1 MGFDPAW
8 LALREPADHAARD
21 QALLRRAAALVADD
35 GATIVDLGCGTGSN
49 LRALADQLPA
59 RQSWRLVDHDP
70 ALLAAARATLTGW
83 ADTVTTGTGG
93 SLELVRGQ
101 QTLTVRFLQADLT
114 ADLAP
119 VLEGAQ
125 LVTAAALFD
134 LCSPAW
140 ITRFAAAL
148 AARRLPL
155 YTALTYDGVEHW
167 SPPHPADAAVLKA
180 FLAHQRRD
188 KGFGPSAGPVA
199 TQELADCFRSHGY
212 AVKRAPSPWRLGPTQ
227 AALVASLAAGIAS
240 AAAEAGL
247 DPATTAAWSAAR
259 QAAAAI
265 IGHEDL
271 LALPPA

>member
-21 QALLRRAAALVADD
+21 PALLAQAAALVVEGEAV
-35 GATIVDLGCGTGSN
+35 IVDLGCGTGSN
-49 LRALADQLPA
+49 LRALADVLPA

-70 ALLAAARATLTGW
+70 TLLAAARAALSAW
-83 ADTVTTGTGG
+83 ADAASTGDDGG
-93 SLELVRGQ
+93 LELVRGRQ
-101 QTLTVRFLQADLT
+101 SLTVRFLQADLT
-114 ADLAP
+114 ADLSP

-134 LCSPAW
+134 LCSSAW
-140 ITRFAAAL
+140 IGGFAAAL

-167 SPPHPADAAVLKA
+167 SPPHPADAAVLAA
-180 FLAHQRRD
+180 FLSHQRRD
-188 KGFGPSAGPVA
+188 KGFGPSAGPAA
-199 TQELADCFRSHGY
+199 TQALAGAFAEHGY
-212 AVKRAPSPWRLGPTQ
+212 AVTRAPSAWQLGPAQ
-227 AALVASLAAGIAS
+227 ADLVASLASGIAS

-247 DPATTAAWSAAR
+247 DPATAAAWAAAR
-259 QAAAAI
+259 QTASAV

>member
-21 QALLRRAAALVADD
+21 PGLMAQAAALVVEGEAV
-35 GATIVDLGCGTGSN
+35 IVDLGCGTGSN
-49 LRALADQLPA
+49 LRALADVLPA

-70 ALLAAARATLTGW
+70 ALLAAARATLSNW
-83 ADTVTTGTGG
+83 ADTATTGPDGA
-93 SLELVRGQ
+93 LALVRGRQ
-101 QTLTVRFLQADLT
+101 SLTVRFLQTDLT

-140 ITRFAAAL
+140 IGGFAAAL
-148 AARRLPL
+148 AAHRLPL

-167 SPPHPADAAVLKA
+167 SPPHPADTAVLAA
-180 FLAHQRRD
+180 FLSHQRRD
-188 KGFGPSAGPVA
+188 KGFGPSAGPAA
-199 TQELADCFRSHGY
+199 TQVLADAFAAHGY
-212 AVKRAPSPWRLGPTQ
+212 AVRRVPSAWRLGPAQ
-227 AALVASLAAGIAS
+227 SGLVASLAAGIAA

-247 DPATTAAWSAAR
+247 DPATAAAWAAAR
-259 QAAAAI
+259 QTASAA
-265 IGHEDL
+265 IGHEDF
-271 LALPPA
+271 LALPQA

>member
-21 QALLRRAAALVADD
+21 PALLARAAALVAE
-35 GATIVDLGCGTGSN
+35 GEAVIVDLGCGTGSN

-70 ALLAAARATLTGW
+70 ALLAAARAALPAW
-83 ADTVTTGTGG
+83 ADAASTGNDGA
-93 SLELVRGQ
+93 LELVRGRQ
-101 QTLTVRFLQADLT
+101 ILTVRFLQADLT
-114 ADLAP
+114 ADLSP

-134 LCSPAW
+134 LCSPEW
-140 ITRFAAAL
+140 IARFATAL

-167 SPPHPADAAVLKA
+167 SPPHPADAAVLAA
-180 FLAHQRRD
+180 FLSHQRRD
-188 KGFGPSAGPVA
+188 KGFGPSAGPAA
-199 TQELADCFRSHGY
+199 TQALADAFVTHGY
-212 AVKRAPSPWRLGPTQ
+212 AVKRAPSAWQLEPSQ
-227 AALVASLAAGIAS
+227 AGLVASLATGIAS

-247 DPATTAAWSAAR
+247 DPATAGAWAAAR
-259 QAAAAI
+259 QTASAV

>member
-1 MGFDPAW
+1 MGFDPTW

-21 QALLRRAAALVADD
+21 HALLQQAAALVA
-35 GATIVDLGCGTGSN
+35 GGETVIVDLGCGTGSN
-49 LRALADQLPA
+49 LRALADRLPA

-70 ALLAAARATLTGW
+70 ALLAAARATLSDW
-83 ADTVTTGTGG
+83 ADTATTGTDGA
-93 SLELVRGQ
+93 LELLRGR

-119 VLEGAQ
+119 VLDGAQ

-140 ITRFAAAL
+140 IDRFAAAL

-167 SPPHPADAAVLKA
+167 SPPHPADAPVLKA
-180 FLAHQRRD
+180 FLSHQRRD
-188 KGFGPSAGPVA
+188 KGFGPSAGPEA
-199 TQELADCFRSHGY
+199 TQVLADAFAAHGY
-212 AVKRAPSPWRLGPTQ
+212 AVTRAPSPWRLGTTQ

-247 DPATTAAWSAAR
+247 DQATAAAWAAAR
-259 QAAAAI
+259 QTAAAV
-265 IGHEDL
+265 IGHEDF